1 MNSPSPT
8 PVSPPIPPTKREDT
22 RERII
27 AAAGAAFAER
37 GFRGTTIRQITARAG
52 VNLAAVNYY
61 FRDKE
66 ELYLRVL
73 REAKQC
79 AAQIAID
86 DLEGTPEERVGRFI
100 ERFVHHLL
108 DPERPA
114 WHGRVLALEMSDPTP
129 ALDVII
135 RELTAPVY
143 RSIRALI
150 GEALQGTATPAE
162 LDLFTGSIIGQCVFY
177 SHSRPIVE
185 QLALDLAAA
194 PNRIDRI
201 AAHIT
206 AFSLAGLRAFRSHSA
221 TRTTS
226 QALPGK
232 AAATSPRRASRRQ
245 RVPLHD

>member
-1 MNSPSPT
+1 MHTPLSTPLTPS
-8 PVSPPIPPTKREDT
+8 TKREDT
-22 RERII
+22 SERII

-37 GFRGTTIRQITARAG
+37 GFRGTTIRQITTRAG
-52 VNLAAVNYY
+52 VNVAAVNYY

-129 ALDVII
+129 ALDIII

-150 GEALQGTATPAE
+150 GEALQGAATPAE
-162 LDLFTGSIIGQCVFY
+162 LDLFAGSIVGQCVFY

-194 PNRIDRI
+194 PDRVARI

-206 AFSLAGLRAFRSHSA
+206 AFSLAGLRAFRTHS
-221 TRTTS
+221 S
-226 QALPGK
+226 DP
-232 AAATSPRRASRRQ
+232 AASIKISTPSPRRAARRQ
-245 RVPLHD
+245 RLPLHD

>member
-1 MNSPSPT
+1 MHTPLSTPLTPS
-8 PVSPPIPPTKREDT
+8 TKREDT
-22 RERII
+22 SERII

-37 GFRGTTIRQITARAG
+37 GFRGTTIRQITTRAG
-52 VNLAAVNYY
+52 VNVAAVNYY

-114 WHGRVLALEMSDPTP
+114 WQGRVLALEMSDPTP
-129 ALDVII
+129 ALDIII

-150 GEALQGTATPAE
+150 GEALQGAATPAE
-162 LDLFTGSIIGQCVFY
+162 LDLFAGSIIGQCVFY

-194 PNRIDRI
+194 PDRVARI

-206 AFSLAGLRAFRSHSA
+206 AFSLAGLRAFRTHS
-221 TRTTS
+221 S
-226 QALPGK
+226 DP
-232 AAATSPRRASRRQ
+232 AASIKISTPSPPRAARRQ
-245 RVPLHD
+245 RLPLHD

>member
-1 MNSPSPT
+1 MKARQTSPSARQ
-8 PVSPPIPPTKREDT
+8 PPKKEDT
-22 RERII
+22 RERIV

-79 AAQIAID
+79 AGRIVIE
-86 DLEGTPEERVGRFI
+86 DLAGTPEERVGRFI
-100 ERFVHHLL
+100 HRFVHHLL

-143 RSIRALI
+143 QSIRALI
-150 GEALQGTATPAE
+150 DEALEGSATPAE
-162 LDLFTGSIIGQCVFY
+162 LDLFAGSIIGQCVFY

-185 QLALDLAAA
+185 QLALDLAVV
-194 PNRIDRI
+194 PDRI
-201 AAHIT
+201 ERIAVHVT
-206 AFSLAGLRAFRSHSA
+206 TFSLAGLREFRSRRVS
-221 TRTTS
+221 S
-226 QALPGK
+226 SDK
-232 AAATSPRRASRRQ
+232 ASPRRVARRQ

>member
-1 MNSPSPT
+1 MHTPLSTPLTPS
-8 PVSPPIPPTKREDT
+8 TKREDT
-22 RERII
+22 SERII

-37 GFRGTTIRQITARAG
+37 GFRGTTIRQITTRAG
-52 VNLAAVNYY
+52 VNVAAVNYY

-150 GEALQGTATPAE
+150 GEALQGAATPAE
-162 LDLFTGSIIGQCVFY
+162 LDLFAGSIIGQCVFY

-194 PNRIDRI
+194 PDRVARI

-206 AFSLAGLRAFRSHSA
+206 AFSLAGLRAFRTHS
-221 TRTTS
+221 S
-226 QALPGK
+226 DP
-232 AAATSPRRASRRQ
+232 AASIKISTPSPRRAARRQ
-245 RVPLHD
+245 RLPLHD

>member
-1 MNSPSPT
+1 VKAPSTLPAGDLV
-8 PVSPPIPPTKREDT
+8 PLSKREDT

-27 AAAGAAFAER
+27 AAAGSAFAER
-37 GFRGTTIRQITARAG
+37 GFRGTTIRQITTRAG
-52 VNLAAVNYY
+52 VNVAAVNYY
-61 FRDKE
+61 FRDKD

-86 DLEGTPEERVGRFI
+86 DSTGTPEERVGRFI

-150 GEALQGTATPAE
+150 GAALDGTASPAE
-162 LDLFTGSIIGQCVFY
+162 LDLFAGSIVGQCVFY

-185 QLALDLAAA
+185 QLALDLAAV
-194 PNRIDRI
+194 PNRIERI

-206 AFSLAGLRAFRSHSA
+206 AFSLAGLREFRSRA
-221 TRTTS
+221 T
-226 QALPGK
+226 GNK
-232 AAATSPRRASRRQ
+232 TSPRRTPRRQ